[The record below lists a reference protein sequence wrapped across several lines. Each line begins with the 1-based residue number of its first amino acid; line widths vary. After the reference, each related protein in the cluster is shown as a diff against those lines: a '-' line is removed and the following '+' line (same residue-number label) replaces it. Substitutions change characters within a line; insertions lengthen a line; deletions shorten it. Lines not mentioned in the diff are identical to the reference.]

1 MRSSPELSA
10 IVVVGNTR
18 ERAQLALESLYA
30 QTIADQ
36 MEIIV
41 IDLKTRDFPELSVSS
56 RTPTRYVTLG
66 RDSTWAHAR
75 ARATQ
80 MATAPV
86 VAFIEDH
93 CTADP
98 GWAEAL
104 VRAHKEPWAAVGYAF
119 TNPHPESYLSRA
131 ILASEYGVWEHP
143 TTSRQARVLPCGNV
157 AYKRDLLL
165 SLNDEL
171 ENMLTPDF
179 VVHERFNSQG
189 LPMYVE
195 SQAIVA
201 HDNLVRLRH
210 LFAASFMFCRI
221 LASRRVETQRWT
233 KMKRVGYGL
242 ATPIMG
248 PPIALWRLFSS
259 RRDTPADWG
268 TLLIYL
274 PVILVKGVASALG
287 ESLGYLAG
295 PGESDAQFVKWE
307 LHVDRN
313 GER

>member
-1 MRSSPELSA
+1 MRSSPELAA
-10 IVVVGNTR
+10 IIVVGNTR
-18 ERAQLALESLYA
+18 ERAQLALDSLYA

-41 IDLKTRDFPELSVSS
+41 VDLKTRDFPELSVSS

-66 RDSTWAHAR
+66 RDATWGHAR
-75 ARATQ
+75 ARAAQ
-80 MATAPV
+80 MAEAPIL
-86 VAFIEDH
+86 AFIEDH

-104 VRAHKEPWAAVGYAF
+104 VRAHQQPWAAVGYAF

-131 ILASEYGVWEHP
+131 TLASEYGCWEHP

-157 AYKRDLLL
+157 AYKRDALL
-165 SLNDEL
+165 SLNGEL
-171 ENMLTPDF
+171 EDLLTPDF
-179 VVHERFNSQG
+179 VVHERFNRQG
-189 LPMYVE
+189 LEMYVE

-201 HDNLVRLRH
+201 HDSLVRLRD

-221 LASRRVETQRWT
+221 LASRRVQTQRWSGLR
-233 KMKRVGYGL
+233 RVGYGL
-242 ATPIMG
+242 ATPFVG
-248 PPIALWRLFSS
+248 PPVALWRLFAS

-268 TLLIYL
+268 TLVMYL

-287 ESLGYLAG
+287 ESVGYLAG
-295 PGESDAQFVKWE
+295 AGSSEIQFVKWE